1 MVKVQMSWFLN
12 YSLRDCTKTFIH
24 IFGYCFYI
32 PEFWKQAESPI
43 EGMKEREEK
52 RETRGTE
59 KGEMGK
65 KGEHKTNRLM
75 LCCVLTHHYGESPL
89 GYPLPSCTC

>member
-1 MVKVQMSWFLN
+1 MSWFLN

-43 EGMKEREEK
+43 EGMKKREEREKGGRKGGNGEK
-52 RETRGTE
+52 RRTQDKQTDV
-59 KGEMGK
+59 
-65 KGEHKTNRLM
+65 L
-75 LCCVLTHHYGESPL
+75 LCPDSPL
-89 GYPLPSCTC
+89 R

>member
-32 PEFWKQAESPI
+32 PEFWKQAKSPI
-43 EGMKEREEK
+43 EGMKKREEREKGGRKGGNGEK
-52 RETRGTE
+52 RRTQDKQTDV
-59 KGEMGK
+59 
-65 KGEHKTNRLM
+65 L
-75 LCCVLTHHYGESPL
+75 LCPDSPL
-89 GYPLPSCTC
+89 R

>member
-1 MVKVQMSWFLN
+1 MDKVQMSWFLN

-52 RETRGTE
+52 REKRGAE

-65 KGEHKTNRLM
+65 REYKTNRLM
-75 LCCVLTHHYGESPL
+75 FCCVLTNH
-89 GYPLPSCTC
+89 